1 MNKGF
6 SLLEMTFVLLA
17 LSFLLSGLLTPLS
30 VRMTQ
35 ANIVQTNAQL
45 QQTIE
50 ALIGF
55 AILHNRLPCPDTT
68 GGDGREDTAN
78 CTKEGDLP
86 WADLGINGKDPWNN
100 TLRYQVQ
107 NNFTATA
114 GITAATACT
123 SATCLL
129 KIQRKNGTNLTVMTG
144 NSNVIAVVFSLGKN
158 HTGDSANSLLISDKT
173 YTMDDF
179 VEDNSNPNNTF
190 DDRMIWL
197 SKNELFY
204 RMITANT
211 IYP

>member
-55 AILHNRLPCPDTT
+55 AILHNRLPCPDSN
-68 GGDGREDTAN
+68 GDGKEDSGSCGA
-78 CTKEGDLP
+78 EGDLP
-86 WADLGINGKDPWNN
+86 WADLGINGKDAWGNA
-100 TLRYQVQ
+100 LRYQVQ
-107 NNFTATA
+107 KNFTTSITPATE
-114 GITAATACT
+114 CT

-158 HTGDSANSLLISDKT
+158 HTGDSANLTQDKT

-179 VEDNSNPNNTF
+179 VEDNSNPSNTF

-204 RMITANT
+204 RMVTANT